1 MKRLKLSRWAALML
15 AVALTPAAASAQTAD
30 TLSIS
35 GTFLAEGL
43 EYPGI
48 IGVDLAEVLSNGNEH
63 GWTLTLQGVTYSH
76 DYEYVEWDGDFSE
89 KYFTR
94 VHATSF
100 DFQFV
105 GPDADILNEVV
116 SRQLVSGGRPSAACL
131 ELWNG
136 DYFDSD
142 FPFESGPYSTFVI
155 ELWPQD
161 PAAGV
166 SFLVQGYA
174 NVGVLFSTDEF
185 GYPLVEPQRVE
196 AYFSTI
202 YDLRAGNAG
211 GLTSFDDLVDIGSDE
226 PPVLPPPP
234 PPPPLPTLSI
244 VDGSVREGNRGTSRL
259 DLSVTLS
266 RSVTD
271 SVSVNYATANGTALA
286 KQDYTASSGTLTFP
300 PGETSGTISIAIKG
314 DRKREANESF
324 SVQLS
329 GAVGATIDDGVAT
342 ATILNDD

>member
-1 MKRLKLSRWAALML
+1 MKRLKLSRWAAVLTL
-15 AVALTPAAASAQTAD
+15 AITLVPSAASAQEAD

-35 GTFLAEGL
+35 GTYLAEGL

-48 IGVDLAEVLSNGNEH
+48 IGADLAEVLANGNEH
-63 GWTLTLQGVTYSH
+63 WWLLTLHGVTYSH
-76 DYEYVEWDGDFSE
+76 DYEYQEWNDAWSHGFSE
-89 KYFTR
+89 RYITR

-105 GPDADILNEVV
+105 GPDAGVLNDVV
-116 SRQLVSGGRPSAACL
+116 SAQLAGASF

-136 DYFDSD
+136 DYFDSP
-142 FPFESGPYSTFVI
+142 FPYESGPYSSFVI
-155 ELWPQD
+155 ELRPQD

-166 SFLVQGYA
+166 SFLVQGYW
-174 NVGVLFSTDEF
+174 NPGVLFSTDEF
-185 GYPLVEPQRVE
+185 GYPVVEPQRVE

-202 YDLRAGNAG
+202 YDYRAGNEG
-211 GLTSFDDLVDIGSDE
+211 GLNSFDDLVDIGSDE

-234 PPPPLPTLSI
+234 PPPPTLSV
-244 VDGSVREGNRGTSRL
+244 VDGSVREGNRGTTRL
-259 DLSVTLS
+259 ELAVTLS
-266 RSVTD
+266 RSSSDVVTA
-271 SVSVNYATANGTALA
+271 SYATANGTAL
-286 KQDYTASSGTLTFP
+286 KKSDYTATTGTLTIP
-300 PGETSGTISIAIKG
+300 PGQTQGTISIAIKG

-329 GAVGATIDDGVAT
+329 GAVGATLDDAVAT